1 MIWFHPLP
9 VTNHK
14 QSYQRRPTWKQ
25 SHLHPQRS
33 WNVSVIQLQPP
44 PHCSQGATLPTQ
56 GSGGRHDHPCLQNHG
71 CRSQFWLCTLEA
83 VLGLG
88 LLCLKK
94 KKALF
99 TIASKP
105 IILGNKLNKADKI
118 PIHWK
123 LYDTDERWKKTQTER
138 YPTFMDWSNK
148 YCQNSILPKEIYRF
162 REQSL
167 LEISVTFSKEIEVS
181 QNAYGTTKKTE

>member
-14 QSYQRRPTWKQ
+14 QSYQPRDLTGNSLICTPRDPEMFLWYSSSPSPLQSGNNPTYPGIWWETWPPMPSEPWLQ
-25 SHLHPQRS
+25 ISVLVVHP
-33 WNVSVIQLQPP
+33 
-44 PHCSQGATLPTQ
+44 
-56 GSGGRHDHPCLQNHG
+56 
-71 CRSQFWLCTLEA
+71 EA

-94 KKALF
+94 KKVLF

-105 IILGNKLNKADKI
+105 IILGNKFNEADKI

-138 YPTFMDWSNK
+138 YPILMDWSNK
-148 YCQNSILPKEIYRF
+148 YCQNSILSKEIYRF
-162 REQSL
+162 RAIT

-181 QNAYGTTKKTE
+181 QNAYGTTKKPE